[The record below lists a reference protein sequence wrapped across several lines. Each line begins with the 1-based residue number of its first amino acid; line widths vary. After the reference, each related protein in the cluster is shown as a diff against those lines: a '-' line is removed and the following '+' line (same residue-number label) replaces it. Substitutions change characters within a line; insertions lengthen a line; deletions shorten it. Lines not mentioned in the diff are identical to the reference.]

1 MDGIDTFRLAAEI
14 LAFERYMKLDKLERN
29 AAVVIKHK
37 IATYV
42 RKSSKGA
49 RVQLIGSYSTGLGT
63 PLSDMDFTVILPQF
77 EKNPLQRGP
86 SSERPEARK
95 ARTRAMMR
103 FKSILDRQ
111 TQEWND
117 IEVVWASIPLII
129 GTHRESR
136 ISVQLQ
142 QQKGSLSVFLDI
154 TAFSAFQSEFPTL
167 RPLYILLKTALAIR
181 GLDKTIA
188 GGLSSYPLL
197 IAIVNALKHCEHKY
211 HREDIA
217 NHLLFILR
225 FYVNTDLYNT
235 GFRLDHPRVF
245 PKLGRAASRP
255 GSTAQPEEYDFEGMA
270 KIARPNPQQPYLLCL
285 QDPLNPNNDLG
296 KKAYAIKHIGAL
308 FRAALEVI
316 ESSMKKWE
324 NTSPDERK
332 QPTNLI
338 LDVLIKANYE
348 AMEVD
353 RAKRRRF
360 AKRMPQPPDDRHKG
374 QHQ

>member
-1 MDGIDTFRLAAEI
+1 MDKIDVSRLAAEI
-14 LAFERYMKLDKLERN
+14 LAFERYMKLDIAERKA
-29 AAVVIKHK
+29 AAVIRHQ
-37 IATYV
+37 IAKYV
-42 RKSSKGA
+42 RKANHGA
-49 RVQLIGSYSTGLGT
+49 RIQLIGSYSTGLGT

-86 SSERPEARK
+86 SSARPEARK

-111 TQEWND
+111 DQEWRD
-117 IEVVWASIPLII
+117 VEVVWASIPLII
-129 GTHRESR
+129 GTHRKSR
-136 ISVQLQ
+136 ITVQLQ
-142 QQKGSLSVFLDI
+142 QQKGSLSAFLDF
-154 TAFSAFQSEFPTL
+154 TAFNAFQSEFPTL
-167 RPLYILLKTALAIR
+167 RPLYILLKTALAVR

-211 HREDIA
+211 HREDLA

-225 FYVNTDLYNT
+225 FYVKSDLYNA
-235 GFRLDHPRVF
+235 GFRLDHPRLF
-245 PKLGRAASRP
+245 PKLGRAASP
-255 GSTAQPEEYDFEGMA
+255 LDSTGQPEKYAFEGMA
-270 KIARPNPQQPYLLCL
+270 KIASPNPQQPYLLCL

-296 KKAYAIKHIGAL
+296 KKAYAIKHIRAL
-308 FRAALEVI
+308 FRVALEKI
-316 ESSMKKWE
+316 KSSMKQWE
-324 NTSPDERK
+324 IMGPDERK
-332 QPTNLI
+332 QPKDLI

-360 AKRMPQPPDDRHKG
+360 AERMAQPSDDRHMG
-374 QHQ
+374 QY